1 MGYNIYSRM
10 KKVHMF
16 NVLIDDRK
24 KNLSDANRV
33 SFLYKINFIL
43 YTLLT
48 MLAVVFLVF
57 NFVGPLQIMK
67 KIRLFQWI
75 ELSGKTLQGIR
86 GRLY

>member
-1 MGYNIYSRM
+1 
-10 KKVHMF
+10 MF

-33 SFLYKINFIL
+33 SFLYKIKFIL

-57 NFVGPLQIMK
+57 NFFGSLQIMK
-67 KIRLFQWI
+67 KIRLFQWNKQMKFI
-75 ELSGKTLQGIR
+75 YSYFWYNLIFNRINILCN
-86 GRLY
+86 Y